1 MVYIRLS
8 GDSRPGNDEEEND
21 EGGLSLRYI
30 ISAILKK
37 KRNRSL
43 RCQRCST
50 ILLNTYTREDYGKSR
65 TAENTVS
72 CYSVQ

>member
-30 ISAILKK
+30 ISATIKK
-37 KRNRSL
+37 KAQPQSSL
-43 RCQRCST
+43 P
-50 ILLNTYTREDYGKSR
+50 E
-65 TAENTVS
+65 V
-72 CYSVQ
+72 